1 MHMVVVLFV
10 SDSRRQSLSVI
21 THTHTHTKK
30 HRHTHFEWYDT
41 RRSLDS
47 HSGWTADA
55 ILYIVRSLH
64 HQVFLDNLHALHY
77 LACTPKLLHFV
88 CLEAVCS
95 EQLFHRASTGWA
107 GVTRAQLTT
116 LAFKKTN
123 PRSQCFISNL
133 IWILCSGWKLSVKE
147 IIVVSLHSQSWVQYS
162 TFKHWHWYGFFESF
176 FLYIYYLY
184 ALPIVLEYHFGKLR
198 WRWQQGMNLAD

>member
-1 MHMVVVLFV
+1 MAVVFLV

-21 THTHTHTKK
+21 THTVNHTHT
-30 HRHTHFEWYDT
+30 HTHTHLHFEWYDT

-95 EQLFHRASTGWA
+95 EQLFHHTSWGWVGAVSTGSNQSTVDSTGFLKSA
-107 GVTRAQLTT
+107 EPHFMSTNSLSGCLFCVLIGETT
-116 LAFKKTN
+116 LF
-123 PRSQCFISNL
+123 
-133 IWILCSGWKLSVKE
+133 KE
-147 IIVVSLHSQSWVQYS
+147 IIMVSLHSQSRVQYS
-162 TFKHWHWYGFFESF
+162 TFKHWH
-176 FLYIYYLY
+176 
-184 ALPIVLEYHFGKLR
+184 
-198 WRWQQGMNLAD
+198 